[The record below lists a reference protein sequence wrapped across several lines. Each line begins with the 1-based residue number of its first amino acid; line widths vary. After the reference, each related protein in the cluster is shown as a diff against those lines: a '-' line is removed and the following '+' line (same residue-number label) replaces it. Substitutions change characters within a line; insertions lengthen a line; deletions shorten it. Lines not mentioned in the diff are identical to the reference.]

1 MHIHGPCFNAHF
13 YFITFLFSRQK
24 STKFLQNVEKWDFI
38 VLRANIE
45 VKIQT
50 NPKEVM
56 GGSIV
61 YRGEKDIP
69 IIIQLWDR
77 LFLKNSTLYQRS
89 EMTAST
95 VKSYTGE
102 GCASFKKLE
111 KPVWRPTGRQLNSF
125 RSMLFTMVKSG
136 CPYEALIY
144 FV

>member
-1 MHIHGPCFNAHF
+1 
-13 YFITFLFSRQK
+13 
-24 STKFLQNVEKWDFI
+24 
-38 VLRANIE
+38 
-45 VKIQT
+45 
-50 NPKEVM
+50 
-56 GGSIV
+56 
-61 YRGEKDIP
+61 
-69 IIIQLWDR
+69 
-77 LFLKNSTLYQRS
+77 
-89 EMTAST
+89 MTAST

>member
-1 MHIHGPCFNAHF
+1 MLKSGISLCLELTLKSKFKP
-13 YFITFLFSRQK
+13 IQK
-24 STKFLQNVEKWDFI
+24 KSG
-38 VLRANIE
+38 
-45 VKIQT
+45 
-50 NPKEVM
+50 

-89 EMTAST
+89 EMMAST

-125 RSMLFTMVKSG
+125 RSMLFTKVKSR
-136 CPYEALIY
+136 CLYEALIY